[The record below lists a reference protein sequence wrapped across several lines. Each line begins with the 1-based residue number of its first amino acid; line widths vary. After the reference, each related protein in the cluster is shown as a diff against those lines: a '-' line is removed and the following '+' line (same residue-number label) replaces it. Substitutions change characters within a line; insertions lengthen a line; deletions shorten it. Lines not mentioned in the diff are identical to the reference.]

1 MVLKTNNRQ
10 PISELGRL
18 FAKFRAASA
27 SGNPRECLE
36 TMSGTTRQVE
46 GLRSESLFS
55 DLPLTI
61 DEPVSF
67 GGTGKAP
74 NPAEVLLAALGASME
89 VTIKCYA
96 DYMGISVESLS
107 VKLSA
112 EMNTQGFYG
121 LNADVRSGLSS
132 ISAKVKIVS
141 NEQSDVLLELFERAS
156 RSCPVL
162 DNVRHPTE
170 VALSLDIVKTGGLEQ
185 PNYNEGN
192 IGQ

>member
-1 MVLKTNNRQ
+1 MVTNTNNNRE

-27 SGNPRECLE
+27 SGKPSECLE

-89 VTIKCYA
+89 VTIRCYA
-96 DYMGISVESLS
+96 DFMGISVETIS
-107 VKLSA
+107 VQLSA
-112 EMNTQGFYG
+112 KMNTQGFFG
-121 LNADVRSGLSS
+121 TNANVRSGFRS
-132 ISAKVKIVS
+132 ISANVQIVS
-141 NEQSDVLLELFERAS
+141 SEQSNVVIELIDIAS
-156 RSCPVL
+156 RFCPVL
-162 DNVRHPTE
+162 DNVRDPTE
-170 VALSLDIVKTGGLEQ
+170 VSLSLDIVKSGEVDQ
-185 PNYNEGN
+185 QSHAEGD
-192 IGQ
+192 IG

>member
-1 MVLKTNNRQ
+1 MVVKTNNRQ

-27 SGNPRECLE
+27 SGNPRDYLE
-36 TMSGTTRQVE
+36 TASGTTRQVE

-74 NPAEVLLAALGASME
+74 NPAEVLLAAIGASME
-89 VTIKCYA
+89 VTIRCYA

-121 LNADVRSGLSS
+121 LNADVRSGFSS

-156 RSCPVL
+156 RFCPVL

-170 VALSLDIVKTGGLEQ
+170 VALSLDIVKTGVLEQ

-192 IGQ
+192 IGR